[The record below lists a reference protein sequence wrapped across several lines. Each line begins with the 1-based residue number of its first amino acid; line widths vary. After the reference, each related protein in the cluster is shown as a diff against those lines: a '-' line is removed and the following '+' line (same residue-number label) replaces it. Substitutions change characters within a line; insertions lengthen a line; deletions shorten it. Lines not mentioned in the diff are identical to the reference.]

1 MFFETPIGFTI
12 YNATLLP
19 IASLIQIK
27 LWFILF
33 LWPNYWFV
41 HIQIICPLAPE
52 VAVTILIK

>member
-1 MFFETPIGFTI
+1 MFLENPIGFTI
-12 YNATLLP
+12 YSTTLLR
-19 IASLIQIK
+19 IASLLQIK